1 MRESMWNAFYRRTG
15 VLTNGSPRC
24 IVPAAL
30 CLLVVLILAAC
41 ARPRPDGVAPATAD
55 EVMPTS
61 AANEDSQDSASAV
74 GAQPGAAD
82 EVVGQT
88 DAPRTETAAL
98 NAPRFLLPEGR
109 LQRLPPADAFIGDL
123 VDSATAA
130 QSDVYATARA
140 FLRALNDADR
150 AIALVVPEAR
160 SHLERVITDEGRALS
175 DAPSI
180 RIARARFVSAR
191 EAVVSVRLLVNDAST
206 IGNLVV
212 ENRDNSWY
220 IADMLLDLRE
230 LSRPDSRTSVER
242 LEPWANRSP
251 LVGP

>member
-1 MRESMWNAFYRRTG
+1 M
-15 VLTNGSPRC
+15 TNGSARC
-24 IVPAAL
+24 ATPVVL
-30 CLLVVLILAAC
+30 CLLAMLIIGAC
-41 ARPRPDGVAPATAD
+41 ARPRTAGDAAAPTEEPVLTPA
-55 EVMPTS
+55 PT
-61 AANEDSQDSASAV
+61 EDSQESASAIPV
-74 GAQPGAAD
+74 QPGGTGQ
-82 EVVGQT
+82 VVGQAG
-88 DAPRTETAAL
+88 APFTETASL

-140 FLRALNDADR
+140 FLRALDDAER
-150 AIALVVPEAR
+150 AIALVVPESR
-160 SHLERVITDEGRALS
+160 SHLERVIAEEGSAFS

-191 EAVVSVRLLVNDAST
+191 EAVVSVRLLVDGAST
-206 IGNLVV
+206 IGSLVV

-230 LSRPDSRTSVER
+230 LSGPDNRTSVER
-242 LEPWANRSP
+242 LEPWTDRSP